1 MIGETFASVSPAYI
15 ALGTVVLLLGV
26 QVWIRVRYALKVREA
41 GGVHAPALA
50 RDPFTALTWLW
61 TIGRAHMQNRF
72 LVLFD
77 QLYSH
82 ATPDCPNLV
91 EINVTGGS
99 RYFFTREPEHVKTVL
114 TSKFADYG
122 KGPEFHRVWSP
133 FLGDSIFTTDHQ
145 QWHESRNLI
154 RPMFVKNRVS
164 DLEIFERWTSAMI
177 NQFPAP
183 GETLDI
189 QDFFYRLTI
198 DVTTEFLLGESVNS
212 ISNPRS
218 EFVQAFA
225 DVQRMQ
231 IMLTALLPIEP
242 LIPRRKYNRGIKVL
256 EEFIVPF
263 IHKALSLD
271 PAELEKISKSERS
284 FTFLHALAAYTR
296 DPKVIRDQIIAVL
309 LAGRDT
315 TAATLSWTFHELAH
329 HPGVYSK
336 LRQEILSIVGTDR
349 APSYDDLKS
358 MKYLSHTLNETLRL
372 YPAVPFNVRFA
383 LTDTT
388 LPSVNPEYPDIS
400 VVKGDAVFYSTI
412 AMQRRPD
419 LYPPTSR
426 AFSDPS
432 EFSPDRWDQ
441 WQPRPWQYV
450 PFNGGPRICVGQNF
464 ALTEMAYVIVRLLQK
479 YESLEHRDDWRAQFH
494 KVEIVGTPGRGVKV
508 ALFKPNKERQ
518 EKYFRCK
525 E

>member
-1 MIGETFASVSPAYI
+1 MPIQ
-15 ALGTVVLLLGV
+15 LLGCEV
-26 QVWIRVRYALKVREA
+26 IY
-41 GGVHAPALA
+41 
-50 RDPFTALTWLW
+50 LTY
-61 TIGRAHMQNRF
+61 H
-72 LVLFD
+72 
-77 QLYSH
+77 S
-82 ATPDCPNLV
+82 
-91 EINVTGGS
+91 
-99 RYFFTREPEHVKTVL
+99 
-114 TSKFADYG
+114 
-122 KGPEFHRVWSP
+122 
-133 FLGDSIFTTDHQ
+133 
-145 QWHESRNLI
+145 
-154 RPMFVKNRVS
+154 
-164 DLEIFERWTSAMI
+164 
-177 NQFPAP
+177 
-183 GETLDI
+183 
-189 QDFFYRLTI
+189 
-198 DVTTEFLLGESVNS
+198 
-212 ISNPRS
+212 
-218 EFVQAFA
+218 
-225 DVQRMQ
+225 
-231 IMLTALLPIEP
+231 PIEP

-315 TAATLSWTFHELAH
+315 TAATLSWTFYELAH

-349 APSYDDLKS
+349 SPSYDDLKS

-426 AFSDPS
+426 TFSDPS

-479 YESLEHRDDWRAQFH
+479 YECLEHRDDWRAQFH

-508 ALFKPNKERQ
+508 ALFKPNKERP
-518 EKYFRCK
+518 EKYFTCK